1 MHNKKKT
8 KPQLV
13 LKMYFIL
20 FIFLKTIKN
29 EPFCDLQ
36 KKKTGLK
43 WKILCICCCGSGAE
57 MNVRQSVQLLVV
69 NGAERGLDPLNI
81 QSHSHSTEESKQCD
95 DSDWIGP
102 IMTVNSLMR
111 I

>member
-1 MHNKKKT
+1 
-8 KPQLV
+8 
-13 LKMYFIL
+13 
-20 FIFLKTIKN
+20 
-29 EPFCDLQ
+29 
-36 KKKTGLK
+36 
-43 WKILCICCCGSGAE
+43 

-69 NGAERGLDPLNI
+69 NGAEHGLDPLNI

>member
-1 MHNKKKT
+1 
-8 KPQLV
+8 
-13 LKMYFIL
+13 
-20 FIFLKTIKN
+20 
-29 EPFCDLQ
+29 
-36 KKKTGLK
+36 
-43 WKILCICCCGSGAE
+43 

-102 IMTVNSLMR
+102 IMTANSLMR
-111 I
+111 IYECIPTSKRTLLHVRPPLNYS

>member
-1 MHNKKKT
+1 
-8 KPQLV
+8 
-13 LKMYFIL
+13 
-20 FIFLKTIKN
+20 
-29 EPFCDLQ
+29 
-36 KKKTGLK
+36 
-43 WKILCICCCGSGAE
+43 

-81 QSHSHSTEESKQCD
+81 HSHSHSTEESKQCD

-102 IMTVNSLMR
+102 IMTANSLMR